1 MDRHQTDAAEY
12 GVGRQNAEDP
22 ARKKPETKSEDDR
35 PRVRPAGK
43 TMCEAFKPPARDSEV
58 ASFFHFN
65 TLLGPIGLE
74 DHVDSLN
81 DFFALIGLTIDDE
94 FVLEGFGAVNLHHM
108 LLAKT
113 VVPTTIPGR
122 QIISVFL
129 KRVGQLGAG

>member
-1 MDRHQTDAAEY
+1 MNAASKTPKI
-12 GVGRQNAEDP
+12 RP
-22 ARKKPETKSEDDR
+22 RKNRKPNRKDDR

-94 FVLEGFGAVNLHHM
+94 FVLEGFGSVNLHHM
-108 LLAKT
+108 LLGET
-113 VVPTTIPGR
+113 VVPTTVPGS
-122 QIISVFL
+122 QIICVFL
-129 KRVGQLGAG
+129 KSVGQLGAG